1 MKFYFVFISILL
13 FIITIFFSKMNRV
26 CTHYFLFF
34 DGKAF
39 EYDIKVSKTFDV
51 PIPRYKV

>member
-1 MKFYFVFISILL
+1 
-13 FIITIFFSKMNRV
+13 MNRV